1 MSWNYAEFSAEAKK
15 CGGPEKY
22 VEKLINSGKMDM
34 VPWIGVGVVGVVGGI
49 AIGIGIQKL
58 IDYFSAKMAESKE
71 AVEEAKRE
79 IIQGIKAYDAEHSDQ
94 KVD

>member
-1 MSWNYAEFSAEAKK
+1 MSWDYAELSAEAKK
-15 CGGPEKY
+15 NGGPEKL
-22 VEKLINSGKMDM
+22 VEKLINSGKAEM
-34 VPWIGVGVVGVVGGI
+34 VPWIGVAAVGGI

-58 IDYFSAKMAESKE
+58 KDYFSAKKAESKE

-94 KVD
+94 KVE

>member
-1 MSWNYAEFSAEAKK
+1 MSWNYAELSAEAKK
-15 CGGPEKY
+15 NGGPEKL
-22 VEKLINSGKMDM
+22 VEKLINSGKAEM
-34 VPWIGVGVVGVVGGI
+34 VPWIGVAAVSGI

-58 IDYFSAKMAESKE
+58 IDYFSAKKAESKE
-71 AVEEAKRE
+71 AIEEAKRE

>member
-1 MSWNYAEFSAEAKK
+1 MSWDYAELSAEAKK
-15 CGGPEKY
+15 NGGPEKL
-22 VEKLINSGKMDM
+22 VEKLINSGKAEM
-34 VPWIGVGVVGVVGGI
+34 VPWIGVAAVGGI

-58 IDYFSAKMAESKE
+58 IDYFSAKKAESKE